1 METIMKKKYLQKTI
15 LFAACI
21 TFAYSTVMV
30 SCPTCIGYP
39 DDNKS
44 PFFEEQE
51 TRTNNDESNGNQTE
65 HITASI
71 TNDSQEDNS

>member
-1 METIMKKKYLQKTI
+1 MKKKYLQKTI

-21 TFAYSTVMV
+21 TFIYTTIMV
-30 SCPTCIGYP
+30 GCPTCIGYS
-39 DDNKS
+39 DNDKL

-51 TRTNNDESNGNQTE
+51 TKTGNDESSGNQTE

-71 TNDSQEDNS
+71 SNDSQEDNS

>member
-1 METIMKKKYLQKTI
+1 MKKKYLQKTI
-15 LFAACI
+15 LFAAFI
-21 TFAYSTVMV
+21 TFVYPTIMV

-51 TRTNNDESNGNQTE
+51 TKTSNDESNSNQTE

>member
-1 METIMKKKYLQKTI
+1 MKKKYLQKTI

-21 TFAYSTVMV
+21 TFVYTTILV

-39 DDNKS
+39 EDNKP

-51 TRTNNDESNGNQTE
+51 TKTSNDESTDNQTE
-65 HITASI
+65 HITTAI
-71 TNDSQEDNS
+71 TNDSQENNS